1 MEKPMRKLVTI
12 EKIEEVLAIDGADKI
27 EKVRVKGWW
36 VVARKG
42 EFQVGDLCVFH
53 EIDSFLPITP
63 TYEFLLKG
71 SPTKTMLVDGED
83 VKGIRLRTI
92 KLRGQISQGLVLP
105 VTEILI
111 GLEVGTDVS
120 STLGVIKFEPQI
132 PANLSGQVKGTFPA
146 FIPKTDE
153 ERIQNMSDVLSGFY
167 VTEKL
172 DGTSVT
178 FFKEDGV
185 FGVCS
190 RNLELADSDVTQ
202 WQIAR
207 ALGLVEA
214 LPDNIALQG
223 ELVGEG
229 IQKNPLK
236 IKGQKVFIYSAF
248 NIATGEHLPF
258 AGLKEICKSLN
269 LETVP
274 IIDENFTLPATV
286 DEMLKYADG
295 MSMLNPAV
303 AREGVV
309 VRSKGDMTYNG
320 HRLSFKAISNQFLL
334 SEE

>member
-132 PANLSGQVKGTFPA
+132 PANLSGQVKGTFPS

>member
-1 MEKPMRKLVTI
+1 MRKLVTI

-132 PANLSGQVKGTFPA
+132 PANLSGQVKGTFPS